1 MKKIMLSDVRNNQN
15 IRVYMER
22 GNDVLRAKGFTEH
35 SFIHSELCAKNAA
48 QILQILG
55 FSEREQELA
64 VISRPSTLTL
74 IEDLQQVVTAEELA
88 ELRRT
93 YHEVQVSADVAGYI
107 MDLITA
113 TRETGEL
120 VGGVST
126 RGAIAL
132 YKAAQVTAAMEG
144 RDYVIPE
151 DVVREAIPV
160 LAHRVTASSG
170 SKMDAENYL
179 IGKIGRTAVPLE
191 NSETV

>member
-1 MKKIMLSDVRNNQN
+1 MDRFFMRLSMG
-15 IRVYMER
+15 YM
-22 GNDVLRAKGFTEH
+22 T
-35 SFIHSELCAKNAA
+35 
-48 QILQILG
+48 
-55 FSEREQELA
+55 REQELA

-74 IEDLQQVVTAEELA
+74 IEDLQQVVTTEELA
-88 ELRRT
+88 ELRRS
-93 YHEVQVSADVAGYI
+93 YHEVQVSKDVTDYI

-132 YKAAQVTAAMEG
+132 YKASQVTAAMAG

-151 DVVREAIPV
+151 DIVREAVPI

-170 SKMDAENYL
+170 SRADAENYL
-179 IGKIGRTAVPLE
+179 VGKIGGVAVPLE
-191 NSETV
+191 NTESV